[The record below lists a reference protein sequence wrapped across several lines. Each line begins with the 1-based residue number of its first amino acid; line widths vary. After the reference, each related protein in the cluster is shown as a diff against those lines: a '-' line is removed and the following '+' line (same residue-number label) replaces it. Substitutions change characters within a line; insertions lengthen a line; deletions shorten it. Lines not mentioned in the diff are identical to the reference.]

1 MGGRYDKQARTG
13 ARGVCAPDSF
23 VSRIMFPAASHVV
36 ELPECPFVRDDI
48 CSVMPDWEV
57 VSAADTKTATT
68 VLRRDEDGTFQF
80 QSWWSDTP
88 LTKLGRA
95 GATCGAVADIL
106 QGYLDSRP
114 GVFGFH
120 CGAVQ
125 VNGHLLAFTGPYRAG
140 KTTLVSRLGT
150 EPDCAL
156 FCDDIL
162 PIDGDGVATALG
174 VQPRLRLPLPNGL
187 SGAFKSY
194 VAANLTVSDNR
205 YGFLDLSN
213 QASLGTRAPL
223 AAMIVLCRQE
233 GARARFHELS
243 TEDAAGFLIRQNIAD
258 PGDAGSHYDR
268 VAAMAED
275 LVCLTLVYSD
285 LEDAVSL
292 IREAFGAADIP
303 RLKAPLGPALPLR
316 DPDADAH
323 PADLSLR
330 LVRASDVVTR
340 QIGEDT
346 FLWQM
351 ADRNFFRLN
360 AIGGAIWTLLEQQQT
375 GNCIVRALHDAFPAT
390 SEQKIRRDVAMLL
403 GQLIQRGLAA
413 MCPGAS
419 PDEM

>member
-1 MGGRYDKQARTG
+1 
-13 ARGVCAPDSF
+13 
-23 VSRIMFPAASHVV
+23 
-36 ELPECPFVRDDI
+36 
-48 CSVMPDWEV
+48 MPDWEI
-57 VSAADTKTATT
+57 VSASDTQTATT
-68 VLRRDEDGTFQF
+68 VLRRDEDGTYQF

-114 GVFGFH
+114 GIFGFH

-140 KTTLVSRLGT
+140 KTSLVSRLGT

-162 PIDGDGVATALG
+162 PIDDDGVATALG

-187 SGAFKSY
+187 SGAFKRY

-205 YGFLDLSN
+205 YGFLDLPN
-213 QASLGTRAPL
+213 QATLGTRASL
-223 AAMIVLCRQE
+223 AAMIVLCRQ
-233 GARARFHELS
+233 GGSHARFHELS

-268 VAAMAED
+268 VAAMAEN

-285 LEDAVSL
+285 LEEAVSL
-292 IREAFGAADIP
+292 IREAFGAAEIP
-303 RLKAPLGPALPLR
+303 RLEVPLGPALSLS
-316 DPDADAH
+316 DPDADAP

-330 LVRASDVVTR
+330 FIRACDVVTR

-360 AIGGAIWTLLEQQQT
+360 SIGGAIWTLLEQHQF
-375 GNCIVRALHDAFPAT
+375 GSCIVRALHDAFPAT

-403 GQLIQRGLAA
+403 GQLKQRGLVTN
-413 MCPGAS
+413 CPGDF
-419 PDEM
+419 PNTT